1 MRKSEYTENQKLSI
15 LMEREQLNLS
25 VEEICSKHKISVG
38 TYYLWKRQFFPEN
51 KSFET
56 DPETSKDILKTEN
69 NHLRKLY
76 ISLSEHN
83 YELAKFLSKWNTSTL
98 LHF

>member
-38 TYYLWKRQFFPEN
+38 TYYLWKRHFFPEVQLVEGEP
-51 KSFET
+51 S
-56 DPETSKDILKTEN
+56 DSKDLLKTEN
-69 NHLRKLY
+69 HRLRKLY

-83 YELAKFLSKWNTSTL
+83 YELAKFLSK
-98 LHF
+98 